1 METEY
6 APARQIGRISDDE
19 WEELKTHVA
28 EHHGDRQFTQ
38 WALRTLQ
45 EQMRLERK
53 LYKRNKEVSRKKT

>member
-1 METEY
+1 MKTEY
-6 APARQIGRISDDE
+6 PTARQIGRISDDE
-19 WEELKTHVA
+19 WEELKNHVA

-53 LYKRNKEVSRKKT
+53 ANKQQQERKKR